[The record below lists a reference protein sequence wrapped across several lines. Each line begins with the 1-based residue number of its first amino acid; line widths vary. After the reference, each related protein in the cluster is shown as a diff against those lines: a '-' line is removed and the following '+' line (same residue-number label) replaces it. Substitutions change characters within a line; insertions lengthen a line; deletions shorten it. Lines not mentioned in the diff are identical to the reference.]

1 MKAVLSMYVLDKLT
15 HIEDNMPDWGQQT
28 AHELSP
34 EFSKAV
40 YWVETEWSGDSVTW
54 TYPWETNGGEFNNRK
69 LARCDNKTVKV
80 WDEFDLTDAVKML
93 VDGTHPNYGFFVW
106 PLTASLQD
114 NYGVTYASS
123 EYADQTLRPKLT
135 ITTDGTGAT
144 FDKSAVKNNVL
155 KVFKRGY
162 SIQNPFNKSGRVSV
176 TDLHGREILV
186 IEDVEA
192 NGTVSLSENVSE
204 GVYVVGVQAGSDKV
218 VERVGLVR

>member
-34 EFSKAV
+34 DFSKAV

-54 TYPWETNGGEFNNRK
+54 TYPWESNGGEFDNRK

-80 WDEFDLTDAVKML
+80 WDDFDLTDAVKEI

-123 EYADQTLRPKLT
+123 EFADQALRPKLT
-135 ITTDGTGAT
+135 ITTDGTESQFAKG
-144 FDKSAVKNNVL
+144 AVKSKAVQI
-155 KVFKRGY
+155 VTRGDTR
-162 SIQNPFNKSGRVSV
+162 QNPAKKAGRVSV
-176 TDLHGREILV
+176 AD
-186 IEDVEA
+186 
-192 NGTVSLSENVSE
+192 
-204 GVYVVGVQAGSDKV
+204 
-218 VERVGLVR
+218 